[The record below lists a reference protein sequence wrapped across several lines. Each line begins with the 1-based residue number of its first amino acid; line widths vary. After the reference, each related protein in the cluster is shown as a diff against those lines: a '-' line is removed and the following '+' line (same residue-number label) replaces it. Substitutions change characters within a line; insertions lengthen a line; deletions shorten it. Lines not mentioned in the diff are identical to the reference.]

1 MPSQLTTGHLLLAHE
16 VWPARQKLEDNS
28 LARVSQWPMAIIGIT
43 SLTSSSQLVTLGAE
57 FKAQMEEI
65 LPPDTMI
72 PLAQNCLAFQEES
85 SSSTLDTKDA
95 FSGLVVI
102 PNDMGNKELYLS
114 TLVAELCSSMLAGFS
129 DLVTVPSSPKCHH
142 PDDFPGFSIRIGTW

>member
-1 MPSQLTTGHLLLAHE
+1 
-16 VWPARQKLEDNS
+16 
-28 LARVSQWPMAIIGIT
+28 MAIIGIT
-43 SLTSSSQLVTLGAE
+43 SITSSEQLATLGAE

-65 LPPDTMI
+65 LPPDGMI

-114 TLVAELCSSMLAGFS
+114 TLVAELCSTMLAGFS
-129 DLVTVPSSPKCHH
+129 DLVIVLSLAKCHR
-142 PDDFPGFSIRIGTW
+142 PDDISGVSIRIGTR